1 MKSSSAPLPKKLPN
15 QSCNTDMNKILLI
28 IKREYLTRV
37 RKRSFIIM
45 TILGPLFMAAIV
57 VVPIY
62 LATRGNE
69 TKKVAV
75 IDQTGIFYMKF
86 KDSDNIKFH
95 YLHSDIGSAKS
106 DFRKSGDYA
115 LLFIPKTEVSIPT
128 NAVLYA
134 ESNVSIN
141 VISYIR
147 NVMTKTVEDLKLEA
161 KLHDLQL
168 DKKTPLDVGDI
179 LRSIKADIDVNTMK
193 ITDEGKEVKSYTEL
207 SMVLGA
213 FAGVLIY
220 FFIFMFGSQVMRGVI
235 EEKTSRIVEVIISS
249 VKPFQLMMG
258 KIIGVGMV
266 GLTQFLLWVILTF
279 GIVTMVTTTF
289 TGDITKKHVT
299 EQSLLMKV
307 NKYNPDNL
315 PLPDSASANQPQN
328 EGVNQVFE
336 ALNSVN
342 YPVMIGAFLFFFIF
356 GYLMYGALFAAIG
369 GAVDS
374 ESDTQQFML
383 PITVPLILSIVML
396 QFFIQDPSGSV
407 AFWFS
412 VIPLT
417 SPVAMMI
424 RIPFGVPYWQVALS
438 MFLLVLTFVGTTWM
452 AGKIYRTGI
461 LMYGKKVSY
470 KELWKWLKY

>member
-1 MKSSSAPLPKKLPN
+1 
-15 QSCNTDMNKILLI
+15 MNKILLI
-28 IKREYLTRV
+28 IRREYLTRV
-37 RKRSFIIM
+37 RKRSFVVM
-45 TILGPLFMAAIV
+45 TILGPLLMAAIV

-69 TKKVAV
+69 TKTVAV
-75 IDQTGIFYMKF
+75 IDQTGIFYEKF
-86 KDSDNIKFH
+86 KNSDNIKFH
-95 YLHSDIGSAKS
+95 YLLSDIGSAKS

-128 NAVLYA
+128 NAILYA
-134 ESNVSIN
+134 EGNVSIN

-147 NVMTKTVEDLKLEA
+147 NVMTKKVEDMKLEA
-161 KLHDLQL
+161 KLNDLQL
-168 DKKTPLDVGDI
+168 DKKHPVNVSDI
-179 LRSIKADIDVNTMK
+179 LRSVKTNIDVNTMK
-193 ITDEGKEVKSYTEL
+193 ITDEGKEEKSYTEI
-207 SMVLGA
+207 SMVLGT
-213 FAGVLIY
+213 FAGILIY

-266 GLTQFLLWVILTF
+266 GLTQFLLWVVLTF
-279 GIVTMVTTTF
+279 GIVTVVTSTF
-289 TGDITKKHVT
+289 TGQGTNKHST
-299 EQSLLMKV
+299 GQIILK
-307 NKYNPDNL
+307 NAGKYNPDNL
-315 PLPDSASANQPQN
+315 PLPDSSSVNNQQN

-342 YPVMIGAFLFFFIF
+342 YPVMIGAFLFFFLF

-396 QFFIQDPSGSV
+396 QFFIQDPGGQV

-412 VIPLT
+412 IIPLT

-424 RIPFGVPYWQVALS
+424 RIPFGVPYWQVAIS
-438 MFLLVLTFVGTTWM
+438 MGLLVLTFLGTTWM

-470 KELWKWLKY
+470 RELWKWLRY